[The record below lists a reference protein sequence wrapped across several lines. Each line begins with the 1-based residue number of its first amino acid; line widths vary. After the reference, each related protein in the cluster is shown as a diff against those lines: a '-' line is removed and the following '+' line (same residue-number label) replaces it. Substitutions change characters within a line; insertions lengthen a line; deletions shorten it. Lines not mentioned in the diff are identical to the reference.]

1 MHSHEKKYWVS
12 LVLILAIASILRL
25 NGINWDEG
33 FGFTPHPDERAILMK
48 SWEIEFPSYSNL
60 SLIFDQSNSPWNPNW
75 FAYGSFPIYLLEF
88 VQSFWELITGSE
100 IFDSRIMARSLSTL
114 ADLGTII
121 GTALLARACFGN
133 KVSLLASVLVSF
145 SVIHIQLSNFFAFDT
160 FVTLFSI
167 WTLFFL
173 HRVTKKG
180 ALKDS
185 IIAGIL
191 IGLGLASKIS
201 IFPILGVFIFAHLI
215 GSIGYYFGPG
225 KIRFPIS
232 TASKNMSVGLI
243 AGLVAFVLAE
253 PYAFLDWSQFIA
265 DNKEQ
270 SEMVRR
276 IRDYPYTRQYIDTTP
291 YLYQI
296 VQLGKWAIGWP
307 FTIIGLLGISSA
319 LISIKHWKSGV
330 FTVFIFIM
338 LGLVLI
344 VSNSI
349 LMIVISSSFAFL
361 VLIFNFVLRGEKA
374 LGKLLIISWII
385 PYALI
390 VGSFEVKFTRYLLP
404 IIPLFAILAS
414 LLLVEM
420 ASKSRRIIRLVGY
433 VLSVLVIVS
442 TIVLG
447 LAYQKIYET
456 AHPGVAASEW
466 ITENVPNNSI
476 LLKEHWEESLPNL
489 EKYNVRE
496 LPIYDPDIPPKLNK
510 MTTHLS
516 ESDYLIIFSN
526 RLYGT
531 VTRIPERYPLMT
543 GYYQALFSGDL
554 GFKPVHTED
563 SYMSFAK
570 IKMYED
576 SFARTNLESI
586 NQSFRYDEGLSIN
599 GGFADESFS
608 VYDHPKVI
616 IFSNTKKLKASELKA
631 IIEQNAITF
640 ISGDQT
646 QLNSKELFHDLM
658 MSEKTQIIQQKGGTW
673 SEIVSK
679 ESRANQYP
687 LPHWIGYLSLI
698 SLISFPISYQL
709 FSRFDDK
716 GYLLGK
722 TVGLLAI
729 CFITWFL
736 SSLHLLSFGR
746 STLWVAIGIVALV
759 SMSITV
765 RIYRDIWTY
774 FKNNWVKIL
783 SLETL
788 FLGLFLIF
796 VLIRMMNPDLW
807 HPYRGGEKP
816 MDLAYLNAV
825 VKSTYMPP
833 YDPWFSGGY
842 LNYYYWGQ
850 FIVASL
856 IHLTGITTEVAYNLA
871 IATFFALASCS
882 AYSIGRNLI
891 TGNRKTNMIPPA
903 VAGVISM
910 FFVCLIG
917 NLDGLYQ
924 VWDSIRF
931 GSNILTDFDYWR
943 SSRMMPPD
951 PPGHEITEFP
961 FFTFLFADLHAH
973 LISIPFTLLVLGISL
988 QITLNDTKQVLWKQ
1002 IANLSFLGLAV
1013 GCLAAINTWDVP
1025 VYASVVIGALL
1036 IGEVRQTGGLGILIF
1051 FRTFG
1056 KSAYAMAISYL
1067 LFLPYHL
1074 NTVTFFNSIE
1084 RTTNTTTFFQFF
1096 SIHGLFLT
1104 IVLSWCA
1111 YSLYPSIIKFLRM
1124 WVSPKYFLART
1135 YSSHPKFL
1143 LITLV
1148 ALLTI
1153 TYVAVGILSGTF
1165 GGTIPISV
1173 LAIFLLCIA
1182 CFFIFKKSKSS
1193 YSDAFFPCLL
1203 AIGAFFV
1210 AIGVDIWRIEGDI
1223 DRMNTVFKFYLQIW
1237 IILGITSSY
1246 FLYRLLNRSQF
1257 TYKGSIFFP
1266 WTILIILLGTS
1277 SLIYTTIGTIDR
1289 IQDRFTSSKTRF
1301 TLNGYGFT
1309 ETSIYKDA
1317 NGDINLSADMAAIH
1331 WLREN
1336 IDGSPVILEGI
1347 TPSYRWG
1354 SRVSIHS
1361 GLPTVIGWEWHQQQQ
1376 RWDDQNEIN
1385 ARMNDVDA
1393 IYTTPGLQTAQDL
1406 LNKYQIKYVFV
1417 GEIEKLY
1424 YPATGLEKI
1433 YSGLN
1438 GKLEKIYDQNGVVIM
1453 KVKDM

>member
-1 MHSHEKKYWVS
+1 
-12 LVLILAIASILRL
+12 
-25 NGINWDEG
+25 
-33 FGFTPHPDERAILMK
+33 
-48 SWEIEFPSYSNL
+48 
-60 SLIFDQSNSPWNPNW
+60 
-75 FAYGSFPIYLLEF
+75 
-88 VQSFWELITGSE
+88 
-100 IFDSRIMARSLSTL
+100 
-114 ADLGTII
+114 
-121 GTALLARACFGN
+121 
-133 KVSLLASVLVSF
+133 
-145 SVIHIQLSNFFAFDT
+145 
-160 FVTLFSI
+160 
-167 WTLFFL
+167 
-173 HRVTKKG
+173 
-180 ALKDS
+180 
-185 IIAGIL
+185 
-191 IGLGLASKIS
+191 
-201 IFPILGVFIFAHLI
+201 
-215 GSIGYYFGPG
+215 
-225 KIRFPIS
+225 
-232 TASKNMSVGLI
+232 
-243 AGLVAFVLAE
+243 
-253 PYAFLDWSQFIA
+253 
-265 DNKEQ
+265 
-270 SEMVRR
+270 
-276 IRDYPYTRQYIDTTP
+276 
-291 YLYQI
+291 
-296 VQLGKWAIGWP
+296 
-307 FTIIGLLGISSA
+307 
-319 LISIKHWKSGV
+319 
-330 FTVFIFIM
+330 
-338 LGLVLI
+338 
-344 VSNSI
+344 
-349 LMIVISSSFAFL
+349 
-361 VLIFNFVLRGEKA
+361 
-374 LGKLLIISWII
+374 
-385 PYALI
+385 
-390 VGSFEVKFTRYLLP
+390 
-404 IIPLFAILAS
+404 
-414 LLLVEM
+414 
-420 ASKSRRIIRLVGY
+420 
-433 VLSVLVIVS
+433 
-442 TIVLG
+442 
-447 LAYQKIYET
+447 
-456 AHPGVAASEW
+456 
-466 ITENVPNNSI
+466 
-476 LLKEHWEESLPNL
+476 
-489 EKYNVRE
+489 
-496 LPIYDPDIPPKLNK
+496 
-510 MTTHLS
+510 
-516 ESDYLIIFSN
+516 
-526 RLYGT
+526 
-531 VTRIPERYPLMT
+531 
-543 GYYQALFSGDL
+543 
-554 GFKPVHTED
+554 
-563 SYMSFAK
+563 
-570 IKMYED
+570 
-576 SFARTNLESI
+576 
-586 NQSFRYDEGLSIN
+586 
-599 GGFADESFS
+599 
-608 VYDHPKVI
+608 
-616 IFSNTKKLKASELKA
+616 
-631 IIEQNAITF
+631 
-640 ISGDQT
+640 
-646 QLNSKELFHDLM
+646 M
-658 MSEKTQIIQQKGGTW
+658 MSEKTQISQQKGGTW
-673 SEIVSK
+673 SQIVSK

-687 LPHWIGYLSLI
+687 LPHWIGYLALI

-746 STLWVAIGIVALV
+746 STLWVAIGIVTLV

-765 RIYRDIWTY
+765 RVYRDIWTY

-796 VLIRMMNPDLW
+796 ILIRMMNPDLW

-988 QITLNDTKQVLWKQ
+988 QITLNNTKQVLWKQ
-1002 IANLSFLGLAV
+1002 LANLSFLGLAV

-1036 IGEVRQTGGLGILIF
+1036 IGEIRQTGGLGILIF

-1056 KSAYAMAISYL
+1056 KSAYAMSVSYL

-1084 RTTNTTTFFQFF
+1084 RTTNTTTFLQFF

-1111 YSLYPSIIKFLRM
+1111 YSLYPFIIKFLRM
-1124 WVSPKYFLART
+1124 WVSPKYFLAKT

-1153 TYVAVGILSGTF
+1153 TYVAVGTLSGTF
-1165 GGTIPISV
+1165 GGAIPISV
-1173 LAIFLLCIA
+1173 LVIFLLCIA

-1237 IILGITSSY
+1237 IILGIAASY
-1246 FLYRLLNRSQF
+1246 FLYRLLNRTQF
-1257 TYKGSIFFP
+1257 RSKAAILFP
-1266 WTILIILLGTS
+1266 WIILIILLGS
-1277 SLIYTTIGTIDR
+1277 GSLIYTTIGTIDR
-1289 IQDRFTSSKTRF
+1289 TQDRFSSSKTLF
-1301 TLNGYGFT
+1301 TLNGYAFT
-1309 ETSIYKDA
+1309 ETSIYEDE
-1317 NGDINLSADMAAIH
+1317 NGDIDLSADMTAIN
-1331 WLREN
+1331 WIREN
-1336 IDGSPVILEGI
+1336 IPGSPIILEGI

-1354 SRVSIHS
+1354 SRVSTHS

-1376 RWDDQNEIN
+1376 RWEHQNEIN

-1393 IYTTPGLQTAQDL
+1393 IYTTPGFQVARDL
-1406 LNKYQIKYVFV
+1406 LDKYRIKYIFV
-1417 GEIEKLY
+1417 GEVEKLY
-1424 YPATGLEKI
+1424 YPAIGLEKI
-1433 YSGLN
+1433 YSGLD
-1438 GKLEKIYDQNGVVIM
+1438 GKLEKIYDQHGVVIM
-1453 KVKDM
+1453 KVKNM